1 MRQLTKRSSRTEG
14 DKGIVLVWFA
24 LMATIFL
31 GIGAIVVDY
40 SLLLSERQQLQN
52 GADAG
57 ALAIAAGCAVSSCG
71 SPSTIAAQYASLN
84 AADGVS
90 SSTVCGKGSGL
101 TACSSVPSG
110 TTGALGYAKVSTTT
124 LNTDGSDRVN
134 FILGPFLNAF
144 RSNGPLLA
152 TSTTAWGVSSTATA
166 TSFALSMCS
175 FNSSWV
181 SADGTLN
188 LPSSPVLIRVTAT
201 TCDGNSVNGFE
212 YLLPNSAGTCQN
224 DLVATGPTLT
234 VQATT
239 GASAACRQT
248 ILDAYNADKAILVPL
263 FSKKYNNTLTVTGFA
278 SFQPCGFWI
287 SGNTKIYNKCPN
299 LSLCATTQSN
309 SNQRICGWFR
319 AATVEGGNIGST
331 TDYGV
336 RTIKV
341 VG

>member
-1 MRQLTKRSSRTEG
+1 M
-14 DKGIVLVWFA
+14 VWFA

-57 ALAIAAGCAVSSCG
+57 ALAVAAGCAVSSCG

-84 AADGVS
+84 ASDGVS
-90 SSTVCGKGSGL
+90 ASSLCGNGTGL
-101 TACSSVPSG
+101 TACSSTPSG
-110 TTGALGYAKVSTTT
+110 ITGAIGYAKVSAST
-124 LNTDGSDRVN
+124 LNTDGTDRVN
-134 FILGPFLNAF
+134 FILGPFLNAI
-144 RSNGPLLA
+144 RSNGPLIA
-152 TSTTAWGVSSTATA
+152 SSTTAWGVSSSATA
-166 TSFALSMCS
+166 TSFALSACY
-175 FNSSWV
+175 FKSSWV
-181 SADGTLN
+181 GADGTLSFPASIVSISN
-188 LPSSPVLIRVTAT
+188 LQVTCNGNT
-201 TCDGNSVNGFE
+201 TRGFE
-212 YLLPNSAGTCQN
+212 FLLPKSAGTCLN

-248 ILDAYNADKAILVPL
+248 IIDAYNADSSILLPL
-263 FSKKYNNTLTVTGFA
+263 FTQKDNNTLTINGFA
-278 SFQPCGFWI
+278 AFQPCGVWI
-287 SGNTKIYNKCPN
+287 TGLTKPYNKCPN
-299 LSLCATTQSN
+299 PQLCPTTQTN
-309 SNQRICGWFR
+309 TQRICGWFR
-319 AATVEGGNIGST
+319 PATVKGGDIGST